1 MIETYVETI
10 AFCMLALSSLSYLI
24 LVVSFVLFGNLK
36 KLHRKYLFTL
46 AVYDLLSDI
55 VDLFPGKTSSFLCN
69 FQAVAQSFLSPLP
82 PFWSAAISITTY
94 LRLVGR
100 RSERS
105 LHKLYRVLHICVIP
119 LCLLVM
125 LLAMLTGGGK
135 PSQTY
140 WCESSDKTLIVL
152 YSWYWVMIATSL
164 IFSILTVKQIRK
176 ILSEANGIFQNKN
189 KNNRFS
195 PKKQTLVQL
204 KMLVVPIVFIWCYI
218 WPSITRIYE
227 ITNHKVT
234 KGLLVMH
241 ILNFEL
247 SGPIYCIVFVL
258 ASAEIR
264 QAFQN
269 YKWPFFFLKKKKKKK
284 KTRPNFDLSDS
295 FDDENNSL
303 LKD

>member
-1 MIETYVETI
+1 MIKSYIEI
-10 AFCMLALSSLSYLI
+10 ISFCMLGLSSLSYLI
-24 LVVSFVLFGNLK
+24 LVVSFILFGNLK

-46 AVYDLLSDI
+46 AVYDLMSDLI
-55 VDLFPGKTSSFLCN
+55 DILPGKTSPFLCN
-69 FQAVAQSFLSPLP
+69 FQAVGQSFLSPLP

-105 LHKLYRVLHICVIP
+105 LHRLYRVLHICVIP

-125 LLAMLTGGGK
+125 LLAILTGGGN

-140 WCESSDKTLIVL
+140 WCTSSDKTLIVL

-176 ILSEANGIFQNKN
+176 ILREANGIFQNNK
-189 KNNRFS
+189 KNNRFNT
-195 PKKQTLVQL
+195 KKQTLVQL

-247 SGPIYCIVFVL
+247 SGPIYCVVFVFS
-258 ASAEIR
+258 SAEIR

-269 YKWPFFFLKKKKKKK
+269 YKWPFFCFKKK
-284 KTRPNFDLSDS
+284 KTRTNFDLSDS
-295 FDDENNSL
+295 FDDENDSL